1 MSYQSPLHI
10 IKGLAT
16 ETDFQIN
23 DTNLI
28 RLRKQ
33 LLAELNLSGETT
45 ITVNKKQYS
54 KDEII
59 KTIDLLLNNPNLDVH
74 EFIYNNLFL
83 LKYLEDDSLTLNTN
97 LYSKLEI
104 SETIKGKL
112 ENIIYDRFIVQFKK
126 GMSVR
131 NFANAEGALILMNT
145 LTDNYKNECY
155 EEVHKSLYTFSNYI
169 LEIEA
174 NIDDYKKDDLKFLTY
189 QTLALFLNRLPEE
202 FDDLKN
208 EITVRIINL
217 VVAYHRLS
225 GHSTEITKGISTMLL
240 KINCE
245 EEHSKLIR
253 NNHKVFSNTSSSSSS
268 SETAP
273 WRIII
278 FVIIV
283 LVNVLRMGRGCSN
296 NKSNDNFQYSNN
308 NSFNALLN
316 QQNKN
321 ETFNYQFDSYKN
333 KVLDKFKSN
342 GNFNSTYKPSSFN
355 TGSRPYSD
363 NYLFQ
368 IDTSYSLWEHKFNI
382 INKTNNDLIV
392 FICDSLQ
399 KNYFPIYINKYD
411 AFQVNIPKSFLIAF
425 YFGNNFLSPQIRESK
440 IKEIN
445 ELYNSHFRG
454 FFADNNQTNIDL
466 LCKTYKFTLS
476 KQKSKKIKPVKCTLD
491 LDSTFIT
498 NQKSKYEFKK
508 YSLTQVEEN
517 NY

>member
-131 NFANAEGALILMNT
+131 NFANAEGALVLMNT

-155 EEVHKSLYTFSNYI
+155 EEVHKSLYTFSTYL
-169 LEIEA
+169 LELESSIGA
-174 NIDDYKKDDLKFLTY
+174 HHKNDLMFLTY
-189 QTLALFLNRLPEE
+189 QSLAILLNSLPED
-202 FDDLKN
+202 FDGIKN

-217 VVAYHRLS
+217 VVAYHNLKN
-225 GHSTEITKGISTMLL
+225 HSADISKGISTMLL

-268 SETAP
+268 SSSETAP

-283 LVNVLRMGRGCSN
+283 LVNVLRMGRGCS
-296 NKSNDNFQYSNN
+296 SSH
-308 NSFNALLN
+308 NS
-316 QQNKN
+316 
-321 ETFNYQFDSYKN
+321 
-333 KVLDKFKSN
+333 
-342 GNFNSTYKPSSFN
+342 SSFN
-355 TGSRPYSD
+355 TNYLNNLQSQSEYNKLYSGQSNLYHLD
-363 NYLFQ
+363 NYRAAVKDKLTMDKSNFNSMYDTAKFHTGSKPFHNTSFYVT
-368 IDTSYSLWEHKFNI
+368 DTSYTNWKHSITIN
-382 INKTNNDLIV
+382 NKTNYDLIV
-392 FICDSLQ
+392 MYYDSTKANFISCFIDQ
-399 KNYFPIYINKYD
+399 KDKFELPITNP
-411 AFQVNIPKSFLIAF
+411 VNFVF
-425 YFGNNFLSPQIRESK
+425 YFGNNLLEPGEFVKRPEY
-440 IKEIN
+440 EAVFP
-445 ELYNSHFRG
+445 E
-454 FFADNNQTNIDL
+454 FFATNNQANVDL
-466 LCKTYKFTLS
+466 LYKTYQLTLS

-498 NQKSKYEFKK
+498 NQKSKYKFKK
-508 YSLTQVEEN
+508 YSLTQVDEN